1 MNLPSKESFI
11 FLHIWKNSLPLPIN
25 FSPKSNNILIINF
38 IRNYTHT
45 LYTDVN
51 VHVGGRHGRDRIV
64 VGFTTPCA
72 ISAYHH

>member
-51 VHVGGRHGRDRIV
+51 VHVPSTPRHEPG
-64 VGFTTPCA
+64 
-72 ISAYHH
+72 SNSQH